1 MYYGHSVTVK
11 QNIAANVDCLTSLKS
26 TQLYSTELYSL
37 LKILYSVW
45 RIWSV
50 FGGKLREQEFL
61 LHYSLRRAKLVKHAG
76 SC

>member
-11 QNIAANVDCLTSLKS
+11 QNIAANVDCLTSLK
-26 TQLYSTELYSL
+26 STELYSL